1 MSEPT
6 TNTNTNTNTTG
17 QVQNEPATNN
27 SNAEW
32 KSSLDKIFEKLD
44 SIIDNKS
51 NSVARSALRD
61 NGFEDEEIKSIV
73 KQWRENKQT
82 QTQENN
88 TKMNELTSQ
97 VGTLKNQLIAE
108 KVNNQAFLCGLDLG
122 LDSKTIPYVVK
133 LADLS
138 KATGENGEI
147 SIENI
152 KTAMSKVLEDVP
164 SFKSSNNNN
173 GFVKI
178 GANTSQGGNATQ
190 DDILAGIFGTKRK

>member
-6 TNTNTNTNTTG
+6 TNTTG
-17 QVQNEPATNN
+17 QVQNEPAINTNN

-61 NGFEDEEIKSIV
+61 NGFEDEEIKNIL
-73 KQWRENKQT
+73 KQWRDNKQAKS
-82 QTQENN
+82 QEST

-97 VGTLKNQLIAE
+97 VGTLQNQLITE

>member
-6 TNTNTNTNTTG
+6 SNNQ
-17 QVQNEPATNN
+17 QVQNEPTNN

-51 NSVARSALRD
+51 NGVAKSALRD
-61 NGFEDEEIKSIV
+61 NGFEDEEIKNIV
-73 KQWRENKQT
+73 KQWRDNKQAKS
-82 QTQENN
+82 QENT
-88 TKMNELTSQ
+88 TKINDLTNQ
-97 VGTLKNQLIAE
+97 VSTLNNQLITE

-138 KATGENGEI
+138 KATDDKGEI
-147 SIENI
+147 SVENI
-152 KTAMSKVLEDVP
+152 KTAMSKVLDDVP
-164 SFKSSNNNN
+164 SFKPSNNNN

-178 GANTSQGGNATQ
+178 GADTSNGAKATQ
-190 DDILAGIFGTKRK
+190 EDVLAGIFGTRKK

>member
-6 TNTNTNTNTTG
+6 SNNQ
-17 QVQNEPATNN
+17 QVQNEPTNN
-27 SNAEW
+27 ANAEW

-51 NSVARSALRD
+51 NGVAKSALRD
-61 NGFEDEEIKSIV
+61 NGFEDEEIKNIV
-73 KQWRENKQT
+73 KQWRDNKQAKS
-82 QTQENN
+82 QENT
-88 TKMNELTSQ
+88 TKINDLTNQ
-97 VGTLKNQLIAE
+97 VSTLNNQLITE

-138 KATGENGEI
+138 KATDDKGEI
-147 SIENI
+147 SVENI
-152 KTAMSKVLEDVP
+152 KTAMSKVLDDVP
-164 SFKSSNNNN
+164 SFKPSNNNN

-178 GANTSQGGNATQ
+178 GADTSNGAKATQ
-190 DDILAGIFGTKRK
+190 EDVLAGIFGTRKK

>member
-6 TNTNTNTNTTG
+6 NNNQ
-17 QVQNEPATNN
+17 QVQNEPTNN

-51 NSVARSALRD
+51 NGVAKSALRD
-61 NGFEDEEIKSIV
+61 NGFEDEEIKNIV
-73 KQWRENKQT
+73 KQWRDNKQAKS
-82 QTQENN
+82 QENT
-88 TKMNELTSQ
+88 TKINDLTNQ
-97 VGTLKNQLIAE
+97 VGTLQNQLITE

-138 KATGENGEI
+138 KATDDKGEI
-147 SIENI
+147 SVENI
-152 KTAMSKVLEDVP
+152 KTAMSKVLDDVP
-164 SFKSSNNNN
+164 SFKPSNNNN

-178 GANTSQGGNATQ
+178 GADTSNGAKANQE
-190 DDILAGIFGTKRK
+190 DVLAGIFGTRKK

>member
-1 MSEPT
+1 MSEP
-6 TNTNTNTNTTG
+6 NNNQ
-17 QVQNEPATNN
+17 QVQNEPTPNN

-51 NSVARSALRD
+51 NGVAKSALRD
-61 NGFEDEEIKSIV
+61 NGFEDEEIKNIL
-73 KQWRENKQT
+73 KQWRDNKQT
-82 QTQENN
+82 KSQENT
-88 TKMNELTSQ
+88 TKINDLTNQ
-97 VGTLKNQLIAE
+97 VSALNNQLITE

-138 KATGENGEI
+138 KATDDKGEI
-147 SIENI
+147 SVENI
-152 KTAMSKVLEDVP
+152 KTAMSKVLDDVP
-164 SFKSSNNNN
+164 SFKPSNNNN

-178 GANTSQGGNATQ
+178 GADTSNGAKANQE
-190 DDILAGIFGTKRK
+190 DVLAGIFGTRKK

>member
-6 TNTNTNTNTTG
+6 NT
-17 QVQNEPATNN
+17 QAQNEPTPNN

-51 NSVARSALRD
+51 NGVAKSALRD
-61 NGFEDEEIKSIV
+61 NGFEDEEIKNIL
-73 KQWRENKQT
+73 KQWRDNKQAKS
-82 QTQENN
+82 QEST
-88 TKMNELTSQ
+88 TKINDLTNQLSA
-97 VGTLKNQLIAE
+97 LNNQLITE

-138 KATGENGEI
+138 TAVNEKSEI
-147 SIENI
+147 SVENI
-152 KTAMSKVLEDVP
+152 KTAMSKVLDDVP
-164 SFKSSNNNN
+164 SFKPSNNNN
-173 GFVKI
+173 GFMKV
-178 GANTSQGGNATQ
+178 GADTSNNSKNAQ
-190 DDILAGIFGTKRK
+190 EDVLANIFGTKKKK

>member
-6 TNTNTNTNTTG
+6 NNNQ
-17 QVQNEPATNN
+17 QVQNEPTNN
-27 SNAEW
+27 NANAEW

-51 NSVARSALRD
+51 NGVARSALRD
-61 NGFEDEEIKSIV
+61 NGFEDEEIKNIV
-73 KQWRENKQT
+73 KQWRDNKQAKS
-82 QTQENN
+82 QENA
-88 TKMNELTSQ
+88 TKTNALTNQ
-97 VGTLKNQLIAE
+97 VSALNNQLITE

-138 KATGENGEI
+138 KATDDKGEI
-147 SIENI
+147 SVENI
-152 KTAMSKVLEDVP
+152 KTAMSKVLDDVP
-164 SFKSSNNNN
+164 SFKPSNNNN

-178 GANTSQGGNATQ
+178 GADTSNGATGNQ
-190 DDILAGIFGTKRK
+190 EDVLAGIFGTRKKEEE

>member
-6 TNTNTNTNTTG
+6 NNNV
-17 QVQNEPATNN
+17 QAQNEPANN
-27 SNAEW
+27 NAEW

-44 SIIDNKS
+44 NIIENKS
-51 NSVARSALRD
+51 NGVAKSALRD
-61 NGFEDEEIKSIV
+61 NGFEDEEIKNIL
-73 KQWRENKQT
+73 KQWRDNKQAKS
-82 QTQENN
+82 QEST

-97 VGTLKNQLIAE
+97 VGTLQNQLITE

-122 LDSKTIPYVVK
+122 LDAKTIPYVVK

-138 KATGENGEI
+138 NATDKNGEI
-147 SIENI
+147 SVENI

-164 SFKSSNNNN
+164 SFKPSNNNN

-178 GANTSQGGNATQ
+178 GANTSNGGNTSQ
-190 DDILAGIFGTKRK
+190 EDVLAGIFGTKKKK

>member
-1 MSEPT
+1 MSEP
-6 TNTNTNTNTTG
+6 NNN
-17 QVQNEPATNN
+17 QQAQNEPTNN

-51 NSVARSALRD
+51 NGVAKSALRD

-73 KQWRENKQT
+73 KQWRDNKQAKS
-82 QTQENN
+82 QENT
-88 TKMNELTSQ
+88 TKINDLTNQ
-97 VGTLKNQLIAE
+97 VSALNNQLITE

-138 KATGENGEI
+138 KATDDKGEI
-147 SIENI
+147 SVENI
-152 KTAMSKVLEDVP
+152 KTAMSKVLDDVP
-164 SFKSSNNNN
+164 SFKPSNNNN

-178 GANTSQGGNATQ
+178 GADTSNGAKANQE
-190 DDILAGIFGTKRK
+190 DVLAGIFGTRKK

>member
-6 TNTNTNTNTTG
+6 NNNQ
-17 QVQNEPATNN
+17 QVQNEPANN
-27 SNAEW
+27 NAEW

-51 NSVARSALRD
+51 NGVARSALRD
-61 NGFEDEEIKSIV
+61 NGFEDEEIKNIV
-73 KQWRENKQT
+73 KQWRDNKQT
-82 QTQENN
+82 KSQENT
-88 TKMNELTSQ
+88 TKINDLTNQ
-97 VGTLKNQLIAE
+97 VSALNNQLITE

-138 KATGENGEI
+138 KATDDKGEI
-147 SIENI
+147 SVENI
-152 KTAMSKVLEDVP
+152 KTAMSKVLDDVP
-164 SFKSSNNNN
+164 SFKPSNNNN

-178 GANTSQGGNATQ
+178 GADTSNGAKANQE
-190 DDILAGIFGTKRK
+190 DVLAGIFGTRNKK

>member
-6 TNTNTNTNTTG
+6 NNN
-17 QVQNEPATNN
+17 QVQNEPTNN
-27 SNAEW
+27 TNNHAEW

-44 SIIDNKS
+44 SIIENKS

-61 NGFEDEEIKSIV
+61 NGFEDDEIKSIV
-73 KQWRENKQT
+73 KQWRDNKQT
-82 QTQENN
+82 QTQENA
-88 TKMNELTSQ
+88 TKMNELTNQ
-97 VGTLKNQLIAE
+97 VGTLKNQLITE

-138 KATGENGEI
+138 KATDDKAEI
-147 SIENI
+147 SVENI
-152 KTAMSKVLEDVP
+152 KTAMSKVLDDVP

-178 GANTSQGGNATQ
+178 GADTSNGAKATQ
-190 DDILAGIFGTKRK
+190 EDVLAGIFGTKRK